1 MTSGRFANI
10 KPRARVDSLD
20 IMRGFSMFWLI
31 GGAAIIGE
39 LALHSPIGGLDGL
52 ATQMKHASWVGLRF
66 FDLIF
71 PFFIFASGATIPY
84 STLRMK
90 QKGLS
95 SLKIAFK
102 ALRRALILSLIG
114 VMYNEWTSHNF
125 ANPRLCSVLAQ
136 IGVSYFIC
144 VIIYLVSPR
153 SNRLLSSAIG
163 IMLLIAGLQILMPGS
178 SLSEEI
184 YPSNNINSLIDSAL
198 VPGRLLNGTFD
209 PEGPLNWISASA
221 LCLFGAW
228 TSGQLAPTQERNLS
242 FRRKVILPFVI
253 GVTLILVGLIAD
265 SHYSIIKALWT
276 SSFCAVAGGIS
287 ILFYLILYG
296 IADVKNIKKP
306 FYLFKVIGSN
316 SLLACLATRLFGYAQ
331 FTNVLGSYASKSF
344 SVETNLL
351 AMIFTALATFSL
363 LYFLYRRKIFIKV

>member
-1 MTSGRFANI
+1 MTSGKLARI

-31 GGAAIIGE
+31 GGAAIVEE
-39 LALHSPIGGLDGL
+39 LALHSSIGGLDGL

-66 FDLIF
+66 YDLIF

-84 STLRMK
+84 SILRMK
-90 QKGLS
+90 QKGVS
-95 SLKIAFK
+95 NFKITFK
-102 ALRRALILSLIG
+102 ALRRALILLFIG
-114 VMYNEWTSHNF
+114 VIYNEWTSHNF
-125 ANPRLCSVLAQ
+125 TNPRLCSVLAL
-136 IGVSYFIC
+136 ICVSYFIC

-221 LCLFGAW
+221 VCLFGAW
-228 TSGQLAPTQERNLS
+228 TSDQIAPTQERNLS

-287 ILFYLILYG
+287 ILFYSALYG

-316 SLLACLATRLFGYAQ
+316 SLLAYLSTLLFSYSQ
-331 FTNVLGSYASKSF
+331 FTNAFGNYTSRPF
-344 SVETNLL
+344 SIETNFLVI
-351 AMIFTALATFSL
+351 IFTTLTTFSL
-363 LYFLYRRKIFIKV
+363 LHFLYRKKIFIKV